1 MRAIRVQDSSEV
13 AHARQQA
20 ADLAKRHSFDEADTG
35 RVALIATELA
45 TNLIKH
51 GNGGEMLV
59 GTFDDTDG
67 RGIQLLALDR
77 GRGMVDLAA
86 CLADGFSSTG
96 TLGHGLGAVIRQSQV
111 FDVASWP
118 GLGTAVLSRVGAGA
132 RGRQDGASPRWGAVS
147 IAKAGEEVCGDGW
160 SVSPAAAGLT
170 LLVADGLGHGPEAA
184 DAANEAV
191 RLFHRFNGHQ
201 IGTLLD
207 YIHGGLRA
215 TRGAAVSIA
224 RFDEAGGRLM
234 YSGIG
239 NVAGV
244 LSTSSGLRR
253 MVSMPGTAGYNVRKI
268 QAFEYPM
275 QPGLVILHS
284 DGLQSSWTLE
294 RYTNLSSRHPALIA
308 AVLYR
313 DLSRGR
319 DDATVLVA
327 KW

>member
-1 MRAIRVQDSSEV
+1 M
-13 AHARQQA
+13 
-20 ADLAKRHSFDEADTG
+20 ADP
-35 RVALIATELA
+35 
-45 TNLIKH
+45 
-51 GNGGEMLV
+51 
-59 GTFDDTDG
+59 
-67 RGIQLLALDR
+67 
-77 GRGMVDLAA
+77 AA
-86 CLADGFSSTG
+86 CMADGFSSAG
-96 TLGHGLGAVIRQSQV
+96 TLGHGLGAVVRQSQV

-118 GLGTAVLSRVGAGA
+118 GIGTAVLSRVGAGGRGPQDAA
-132 RGRQDGASPRWGAVS
+132 RPSWSAVS
-147 IAKAGEEVCGDGW
+147 VAKAGEEVCGDGW
-160 SVSPAAAGLT
+160 SVSQTTAGLT
-170 LLVADGLGHGPEAA
+170 LMVVDGLGHGPEAA
-184 DAANEAV
+184 EAASEAV

-215 TRGAAVSIA
+215 TRGAAVSVA
-224 RFDEAGGRLM
+224 RFDESGGRVR

-244 LSTSSGLRR
+244 LAVDGKLRR

-268 QAFEYPM
+268 QAFDYPM

-294 RYTNLSSRHPALIA
+294 RYANLPARHPALIA